1 VTSHDFSFLQS
12 RIPESTLIRVHSKDS
27 LKDRWDL
34 IVKEYTQK
42 GAFSQAELRSRFM
55 DSKCPEKGNVREF
68 LDELRVEKEK
78 LATYGVVID
87 DKDYRSTIITSLP
100 YHLSNC

>member
-1 VTSHDFSFLQS
+1 
-12 RIPESTLIRVHSKDS
+12 
-27 LKDRWDL
+27 
-34 IVKEYTQK
+34 
-42 GAFSQAELRSRFM
+42 M
-55 DSKCPEKGNVREF
+55 DSKCPEEGSVREF

-100 YHLSNC
+100 YHLSNFASSLLANARLVTYIPRHRLSTP